1 MSNLSNK
8 DRKLICDNLESG
20 RTTMPG
26 LATTFGVSV
35 SSVRRIWIRY
45 HHCNSF
51 YLIIYGSTLY
61 RYCDTGSTD
70 ALPKGGNR
78 NKVLDQE
85 MCDYIQELIDEKS
98 CITLVE
104 IQELLRAICEVTVS
118 LATIQRAIKD
128 FNYSFKRM
136 VFRPLAGDTEV
147 LWLARQ
153 TFSTWMLR
161 QYHERKILFFI
172 DETGFKVEMRS
183 QYGRAKK
190 GMNAEA
196 IIPHIRSRNISVAA
210 AMSSAGIIHYEVL
223 NGNGNAE
230 RFTHFIDDLGHHR
243 DQGGYNNDDVILVM
257 DNVRFHSSAIVRE
270 MIELR
275 CFEVKFQ

>member
-1 MSNLSNK
+1 MLN
-8 DRKLICDNLESG
+8 
-20 RTTMPG
+20 
-26 LATTFGVSV
+26 
-35 SSVRRIWIRY
+35 
-45 HHCNSF
+45 
-51 YLIIYGSTLY
+51 
-61 RYCDTGSTD
+61 
-70 ALPKGGNR
+70 
-78 NKVLDQE
+78 QE

-104 IQELLRAICEVTVS
+104 IKELLRAISEVNVS

-136 VFRPLAGDTEV
+136 VFRPLAGDTEEV
-147 LWLARQ
+147 LLLARQ

-161 QYHERKILFFI
+161 QYHERKINFFI

-223 NGNGNAE
+223 NGNGNAD
-230 RFTHFIDDLGHHR
+230 RFAHFIDDLGHHR
-243 DQGGYNNDDVILVM
+243 DIVGYNNNDVILVM